1 MMRRQLNDSS
11 LRTLFTK
18 SSNVP
23 HWIHASISFPDP
35 AKNFT
40 IIPDK
45 DAYYHG
51 ETITVVVE
59 SNPEPNQIQW
69 THLNTDT
76 VGIFLP
82 QIRIV

>member
-1 MMRRQLNDSS
+1 M
-11 LRTLFTK
+11 FP
-18 SSNVP
+18 V
-23 HWIHASISFPDP
+23 WIHASISFADP
-35 AKNFT
+35 VKNFT

-45 DAYYHG
+45 DTYYHG

-76 VGIFLP
+76 VGIFSL
-82 QIRIV
+82 QISIINYVT